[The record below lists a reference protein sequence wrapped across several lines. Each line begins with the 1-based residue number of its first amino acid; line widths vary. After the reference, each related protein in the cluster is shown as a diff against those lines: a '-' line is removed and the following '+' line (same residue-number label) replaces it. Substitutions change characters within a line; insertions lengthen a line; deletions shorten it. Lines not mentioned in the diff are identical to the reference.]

1 MNIISIMSDEHSGSA
16 IFSSGDRYA
25 VSPALDRMAGHGV
38 TFSNA
43 YTSCP
48 LCVPARASWF
58 TGQYVCRL
66 GTWDN
71 STPYDGKVLG
81 IAEHMEKNG
90 IPVYQI
96 GKTHF
101 HCDGEYHFA
110 GGDNLGLLRIPY
122 LGCYYRDDHVVR
134 IGAEKRFQE
143 IGISDGTERFD
154 DKVLKSTLSWLD
166 EHKDAQEPWV
176 LQVGFIEP
184 HFPFHVRQE
193 NWDYFE
199 KLFGDEELPKEML
212 PPYTSLNDSLLS
224 LRRYFFGEMA
234 TEEIIRKVR
243 IGYYA
248 AIKEL
253 DEKIG
258 VILDKVSQLGLDD
271 DTMIV
276 YTSDHGEQL
285 GYHGLWW
292 KCCMFEQSARIP
304 MIVSFPNCGKR
315 VVPEPVS
322 LVDLFPTICD
332 AMGVPLPEH
341 IDGQSFWPLVQ
352 GKDAGDRRD
361 FAFSEFNAHGLPG
374 GMFMIRWKNYK
385 YVFYTE
391 DAPQLFDLEADPL
404 ENHDLVQEQGD
415 VPEVQAVLDECW
427 KRLSSVCDPF
437 EVTSRA
443 KAFQKE
449 MKRKLELPDEYLIG
463 RGGAFVPH
471 PDYAGVVER

>member
-16 IFSSGDRYA
+16 IFSSGDRNV
-25 VSPALDRMAGHGV
+25 VSPAIDRLAEHGV

-58 TGQYVCRL
+58 TGQFVCRL

-71 STPYDGKVLG
+71 STPYDGNVLG
-81 IAEHMEKNG
+81 IAEHLEKYG

-101 HCDGEYHFA
+101 HCDGDYHFA
-110 GGDNLGLLRIPY
+110 GGDSLGLLKIPD
-122 LGCYYRDDHVVR
+122 LGCYYRDDHVTR

-143 IGISDGTERFD
+143 IGVGDGSERFD
-154 DKVLKSTLSWLD
+154 DKVLTSTLSWLD
-166 EHKDAQEPWV
+166 GHKDAKDPWV

-184 HFPFHVRQE
+184 HFPFRVRQE

-199 KLFGDEELPKEML
+199 NLFKDVDLPMEVL
-212 PPYTSLNDSLLS
+212 PPYTSLNDSLRS
-224 LRRYFFGEMA
+224 LRKYFFGEMA

-258 VILDKVSQLGLDD
+258 RIMERLDQLGLAD
-271 DTMIV
+271 DTMII

-304 MIVSFPNCGKR
+304 MIVSMPKGKGR
-315 VVPEPVS
+315 VVSAPVS
-322 LVDLFPTICD
+322 LTDLFPTICD
-332 AMGVPLPEH
+332 AMNIPVPDH

-352 GKDAGDRRD
+352 GGRGEGRRD
-361 FAFSEFNAHGLPG
+361 FAFSEFNAHGIPG
-374 GMFMIRWKNYK
+374 GMFMIRWDKYK

-391 DAPQLFDLEADPL
+391 DPPQLFNLDEDPF
-404 ENHDLVQEQGD
+404 ENHDLVQEKGESS
-415 VPEVQAVLDECW
+415 EVQAVLAECW
-427 KRLSSVCDPF
+427 SRLTSICDPF
-437 EVTSRA
+437 EVTARA
-443 KAFQKE
+443 KSFQKG
-449 MKRKLELPDEYLIG
+449 MKEKLGLPDEYLIG
-463 RGGAFVPH
+463 RGGVFVPH
-471 PDYAGVVER
+471 PDYSGMAR